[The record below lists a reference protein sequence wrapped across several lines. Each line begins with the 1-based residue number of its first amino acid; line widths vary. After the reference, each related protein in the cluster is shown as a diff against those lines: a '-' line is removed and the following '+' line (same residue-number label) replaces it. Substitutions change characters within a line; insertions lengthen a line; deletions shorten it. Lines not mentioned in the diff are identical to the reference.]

1 MNGEERDERVW
12 EGIALRFVSAVESI
26 AVSFSRIADAITKI
40 GPTKIRLLFGSV
52 TQKTEEK

>member
-26 AVSFSRIADAITKI
+26 AVSFGRIADAITKI

-52 TQKTEEK
+52 NEK